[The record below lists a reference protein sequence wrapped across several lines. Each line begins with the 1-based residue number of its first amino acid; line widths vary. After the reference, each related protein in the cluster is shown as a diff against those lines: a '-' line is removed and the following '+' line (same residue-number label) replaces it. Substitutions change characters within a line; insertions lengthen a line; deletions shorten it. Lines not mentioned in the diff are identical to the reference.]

1 MNNNVWY
8 WISSNMDEFFKF
20 FKNEFKNTFKVY
32 LYMIRLIDV
41 SCDKY
46 QT

>member
-1 MNNNVWY
+1 MY
-8 WISSNMDEFFKF
+8 DIEFHLIWMKKIFYF
-20 FKNEFKNTFKVY
+20 VNEFKNTFKVY

-41 SCDKY
+41 SCDKC